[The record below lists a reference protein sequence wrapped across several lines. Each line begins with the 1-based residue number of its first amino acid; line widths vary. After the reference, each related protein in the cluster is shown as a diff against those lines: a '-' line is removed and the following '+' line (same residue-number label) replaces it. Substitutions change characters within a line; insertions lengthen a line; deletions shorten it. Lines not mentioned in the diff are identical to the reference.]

1 MWLETDNSLVNLDR
15 ACAIERR
22 MNDENQPYL
31 LIHFPSGQ
39 ARRRTI
45 TDRDEMDET
54 SSRLE
59 LVEGLIKSESL
70 TQNPRSDGS
79 PLSVKAQRGVSDV
92 LSKVQTLTDLRFCLS
107 LFCGCRRHPARHY
120 DL

>member
-39 ARRRTI
+39 ARRRRTLTNI
-45 TDRDEMDET
+45 DEVDEI

-59 LVEGLIKSESL
+59 HLEGLIK
-70 TQNPRSDGS
+70 
-79 PLSVKAQRGVSDV
+79 K
-92 LSKVQTLTDLRFCLS
+92 
-107 LFCGCRRHPARHY
+107 
-120 DL
+120 